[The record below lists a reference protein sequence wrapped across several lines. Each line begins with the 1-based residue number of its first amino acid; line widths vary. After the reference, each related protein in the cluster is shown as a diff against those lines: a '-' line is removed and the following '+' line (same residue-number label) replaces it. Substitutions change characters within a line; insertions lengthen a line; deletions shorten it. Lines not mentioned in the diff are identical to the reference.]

1 MNIQD
6 TKEFNITMNL
16 FAPFVDKLTYL
27 SESYPEEFARMNGL
41 HKDNLNLTTFIN
53 NFVDEDTLADVT
65 IDGNANAST
74 KDICSLETEMGKPH
88 KKLLSL
94 HKIYYEVEKKYG
106 VEVADRWLEE
116 EWNGASYLHDSY
128 SASFKPYCFAYSLE
142 ELVDK
147 GLYFVNDF
155 KSEAPKHLMTYVRDV
170 LEFVSWTSN
179 RTSGACGLPDFLIY
193 SFYFWKHDV
202 ENNYYLVT
210 PEYYMNQGFQEII
223 YGLNQP
229 YLRVN
234 QSAFTNF
241 TIMDRY
247 YLTEMFGDRVFPDG
261 TYVIDYIDDILDYQ
275 LSFLKEVDR
284 TRKKTMFTFPVL
296 SFSLLKKKNIDMS
309 KVGDYDY
316 SVFEDEEYARKCSKH
331 NMHWCDSNFF
341 SDTDV
346 TSLSSCCRLVNDF
359 SKLTGFI
366 NSIGG
371 TQLKIG
377 SVKVNTINLARI
389 ALESGGDE
397 EKYFEILHERVDT
410 CLKVLDCIRH
420 IIERN
425 IQKGFLPNYTYK
437 LIELRNQ
444 YNTIGINGMFEA
456 VRHMGGVEL
465 DEFGNYYYS
474 EKGLE
479 FAIRIMDEINAQKDS
494 YGFDYSVNI
503 EAVPAE
509 RCAVVL
515 LAKDRLL
522 YGDEVK
528 SKYLYGN
535 QWIPLD
541 EPCTMSEKVRLG
553 AILDKK
559 CGGGQIM
566 HVNVSG
572 DFTSEEQAWAILN
585 RIVASGVIYFAFNKK
600 ISVCKNGHGF
610 YGNIC
615 SECGEEKVDE
625 VMRIVG
631 FLTPKSSYSKS
642 RKAEAEGRYFYDLN
656 DGLF

>member
-1 MNIQD
+1 
-6 TKEFNITMNL
+6 
-16 FAPFVDKLTYL
+16 
-27 SESYPEEFARMNGL
+27 
-41 HKDNLNLTTFIN
+41 
-53 NFVDEDTLADVT
+53 
-65 IDGNANAST
+65 
-74 KDICSLETEMGKPH
+74 
-88 KKLLSL
+88 
-94 HKIYYEVEKKYG
+94 
-106 VEVADRWLEE
+106 
-116 EWNGASYLHDSY
+116 
-128 SASFKPYCFAYSLE
+128 
-142 ELVDK
+142 
-147 GLYFVNDF
+147 
-155 KSEAPKHLMTYVRDV
+155 MTYVRDV

-202 ENNYYLVT
+202 ENGYFLRN

-247 YLTEMFGDRVFPDG
+247 YLIEMFGDRDFPDG
-261 TYVIDYIDDILDYQ
+261 THIVDYVDQILDYQ
-275 LSFLKEVDR
+275 ISFLEEVSR

-296 SFSLLKKKNIDMS
+296 TFSLLKKKDIDMS
-309 KVGDYDY
+309 RVGDYDY
-316 SVFEDEEYARKCSKH
+316 SVFVDEDYARRCSKH
-331 NMHWCDSNFF
+331 NMLWADSNFF

-346 TSLSSCCRLVNDF
+346 TSLSSCCRLVNNF
-359 SKLTGFI
+359 KKLTGFI

-389 ALESGGDE
+389 ALEADGDK

-410 CLKVLDCIRH
+410 CVKTLDRVRY
-420 IIERN
+420 IIKRN
-425 IQKGFLPNYTYK
+425 IEKGLLPNYTFK
-437 LIELRNQ
+437 LIELKNQ

-456 VRHMGGVEL
+456 VRHMGGIQSDPL
-465 DEFGNYYYS
+465 GNLSYTDD
-474 EKGLE
+474 GLS
-479 FAIRIMDEINAQKDS
+479 FACEIMDKINEQKDS
-494 YGFDYSVNI
+494 YGFDYSINI

-515 LAKDRLL
+515 LNKDKMLF
-522 YGDEVK
+522 GDRVI
-528 SKYLYGN
+528 SKNLYGN

-541 EPCTMSEKVRLG
+541 EKCTVSEKIRLG
-553 AILDKK
+553 SILDKK

-566 HVNVSG
+566 HVNISG
-572 DFTSEEQAWAILN
+572 DFADEKQAWSILN
-585 RIVASGVIYFAFNKK
+585 KVVAEGVIYFAFNKK

-610 YGNIC
+610 FGDTC
-615 SECGEEKVDE
+615 PECGEPKVDE

-631 FLTPKSSYSKS
+631 FLTPVSSYSKD
-642 RKAEAEGRYFYDLN
+642 RKAEANRRYFYDLE